1 MVFITSQSLN
11 AEILRQQKLA
21 QDIATEQTKISTGKK
36 INQPA
41 DNPQDWVQISQIGR
55 QQSINDAWASNATFA
70 KSRATAAASNLSD
83 VNNLMANVTELL
95 VQSTST
101 SQDSPGRE
109 AVAQSIEG
117 IRQSIKDLL
126 NQTDYQGSPVFDDT
140 NTVNIPVGAGLAVD
154 AVATRQSITDNV
166 VGTQSLDDIL
176 QAAVSA
182 VRSGDETALKQS
194 LTDSR
199 KALDKVIV
207 AQSVQGVRQ
216 QRIDDIAT
224 RIQNK
229 KLDLTERRS
238 GLEDTDVGEV
248 ITKLQSKL
256 TTLEAS
262 QAAFARI
269 GRQSLFDLLR

>member
-11 AEILRQQKLA
+11 AEILRQQNLA
-21 QDIATEQTKISTGKK
+21 RDIATEQTKISTGKK

-70 KSRATAAASNLSD
+70 NARAAAAASSLGDINA
-83 VNNLMANVTELL
+83 LMSKVTELL

-117 IRQSIKDLL
+117 IKQSIKDLL
-126 NQTDYQGSPVFDDT
+126 NQTDYQGTPVFDDT
-140 NTVNIPVGAGLAVD
+140 NTVNIPVGTGLAVD
-154 AVATRQSITDNV
+154 AVATRQSVSDNV
-166 VGTQSLDDIL
+166 IGTQSLDDIL
-176 QAAVSA
+176 QAAIDA
-182 VRSGDETALKQS
+182 VRNSDETALKQS

-199 KALDKVIV
+199 KALDHVIV
-207 AQSVQGVRQ
+207 AQSIQGVRQ
-216 QRIDDIAT
+216 QRIDDIAE
-224 RIQNK
+224 RINNK